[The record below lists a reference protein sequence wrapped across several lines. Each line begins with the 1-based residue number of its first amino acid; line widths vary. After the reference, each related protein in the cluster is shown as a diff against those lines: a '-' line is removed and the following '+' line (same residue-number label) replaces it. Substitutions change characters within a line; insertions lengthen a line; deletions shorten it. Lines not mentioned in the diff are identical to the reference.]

1 MQLEV
6 LLGKRSEELSS
17 RIDAAADEAKKEASH
32 VVSLERRITRQGE
45 DLTSKF
51 DATAQHVKE
60 LKLDLQA
67 CVTKTEVIEARVQNT
82 KDLVDA
88 KLDVLMNTGGKRDS
102 WLRPEFGAAATVAGS
117 TTEQA
122 NAQERS

>member
-1 MQLEV
+1 M
-6 LLGKRSEELSS
+6 
-17 RIDAAADEAKKEASH
+17 
-32 VVSLERRITRQGE
+32 VSLERRITRQGE

-102 WLRPEFGAAATVAGS
+102 WLRPEFGAAAAVAA